1 MSGISHITPENP
13 VLLMGC
19 GRMGTA
25 LLHGW
30 LGAGLSAEAVK
41 IVDPGVEEARNRVP
55 EVATENFV
63 AGVSLLPSGLT
74 PAFIILAVKPQMM
87 DQALADLKSVDCGA
101 AVFLSIAAGKTIGYF
116 TRHLGPDAA
125 IVRAM
130 PNTPAA
136 VGRGIS
142 VACANTQVTGVQKD
156 ICHALLKA
164 VGAVEW
170 ITDEGLMDAVTAVS
184 GSGPAYVFYL
194 VEALAKAG
202 EQVGLDAELAGKLAR
217 HTVCGAA
224 ALLEQ
229 SDEDAASLRI
239 NVTSP
244 NGTTEAALKVLM
256 REDNGLAQLLQD
268 TVRAAARRSG
278 ELAD

>member
-1 MSGISHITPENP
+1 MSNLSCISPERP

-25 LLHGW
+25 LLQGW
-30 LGAGLSAEAVK
+30 LAAGLPVEAVK
-41 IVDPGVEEARNRVP
+41 IVDPGVEDARHRVP

-63 AGVSLLPSGLT
+63 QGVSHLPEGLT

-87 DQALADLKSVDCGA
+87 DQALTDLKSVDSGT
-101 AVFLSIAAGKTIGYF
+101 AVFLSIAAGKTIGCF

-142 VACANTQVTGVQKD
+142 VACSNVQVTGTQKD
-156 ICHALLKA
+156 VCHALLGA

-217 HTVCGAA
+217 HTVCGAG

-244 NGTTEAALKVLM
+244 AGTTEAALKVLM
-256 REDNGLAQLLQD
+256 GEDGLTKLMEKV
-268 TVRAAARRSG
+268 VRAAAQRSRD
-278 ELAD
+278 LAD